1 MRKNKNTIHK
11 KPLNSPKVSVV
22 IPTYNR
28 PHLIRRAIQ
37 SVLNQT
43 YQNFEIIVV
52 DDSPNDE
59 TEKVVKSFNDKRIKY
74 IHNKKKSNLP
84 KARNQGV
91 RESDPNSKYI
101 AFLDDD
107 DEWLPQ
113 FLEKTVEKL
122 ESHPEL
128 IGVCPDHLVVH
139 EDGTVLKKTRAIR
152 EKWNSLI
159 GNGAVLRKLLF
170 IKQNIWFDERLLRSE
185 DLDFG
190 IRVLKENKIGIIE
203 KPLQI
208 YHYSTSINQRL
219 ASTSIPTQTI
229 DYFFQKHINY
239 YSKFGRKA
247 LSFFYFYIGKCYS
260 RSGEIKKGKQ
270 YFLKAFRYSPKLIH
284 LIYYLFWSFPKFARN
299 FTLDSLLY
307 KIAKAKK
314 KIKNILSL

>member
-1 MRKNKNTIHK
+1 MN
-11 KPLNSPKVSVV
+11 PKVSVV

-28 PHLIRRAIQ
+28 SNTISCAIK

-59 TEKVVKSFNDKRIKY
+59 TEKVIKSFNDKRIKY

-159 GNGAVLRKLLF
+159 GNGAVLRKSLF
-170 IKQNIWFDERLLRSE
+170 FKKNIWFDENLLKGE

-190 IRVLKENKIGIIE
+190 IRVLKENKIGVIE
-203 KPLQI
+203 QPLQI
-208 YHYSTSINQRL
+208 YHTTSTYQRL
-219 ASTSIPTQTI
+219 ASTSIPPENI
-229 DYFFQKHINY
+229 DYLFQKHIDH
-239 YSKFGRKA
+239 YSKLNRKA
-247 LSFFYFYIGKCYS
+247 LSFFYFYIGKRYC

-270 YFLKAFRYSPKLIH
+270 YFLKAFHYSPKLIH

-307 KIAKAKK
+307 KIVKTKK